1 MKLHGRHA
9 SKKIENSPTQ
19 TEDDILNRTLRFWI
33 LLGGLCL
40 LAGQSQADPGG
51 EADQKKRLAEQKLK
65 LVEMLLD
72 SPGNKAVAA
81 NLGSDG
87 AQLIEQSRSLTA
99 QARQAVAEQRYEA
112 ATQALDEALRHA
124 FKASSRPQPVD
135 ANQAEGRLKQQ
146 FQDFA
151 EQITGYRAS
160 LLDLSKDGRN
170 AEPARKLLAR
180 LDRLSD
186 EARRLY
192 SAGQLA
198 ESNKKMAE
206 AYKLAVAEISALRA
220 GQEVVMS
227 LKFETPA
234 DEFAYE
240 LKRYQSNEILV
251 SMMVGEGRAEGERR
265 KLVDNF
271 LGEADR
277 LKEEARL
284 TARAADHKSA
294 IGSMEKAN
302 AQLNR
307 ALQAM
312 GVPVF

>member
-1 MKLHGRHA
+1 M
-9 SKKIENSPTQ
+9 
-19 TEDDILNRTLRFWI
+19 ILF
-33 LLGGLCL
+33 GSLCL
-40 LAGQSQADPGG
+40 LTGSLQADQAG
-51 EADQKKRLAEQKLK
+51 ETDQKKRLAEQKLK
-65 LVEMLLD
+65 LVDMLLNSPASKALAAD
-72 SPGNKAVAA
+72 PGNE
-81 NLGSDG
+81 GTP
-87 AQLIEQSRSLTA
+87 LIEQSRQLVT
-99 QARQAVAEQRYEA
+99 QARQALA
-112 ATQALDEALRHA
+112 AHQYDAAVQTLDEALRHA

-135 ANQAEGRLKQQ
+135 ANLAESRLKQQ

-160 LLDLSKDGRN
+160 LLDLSKEGRN

-180 LDRLSD
+180 IDRLSD
-186 EARRLY
+186 EARQLY

-251 SMMVGEGRAEGERR
+251 GMMIGEGRAEGERR
-265 KLVDNF
+265 KLVEGF
-271 LGEADR
+271 LNEAAR
-277 LKEEARL
+277 MKEEARHN
-284 TARAADHKSA
+284 ARSNEYKQAV
-294 IGSMEKAN
+294 GSMEKAN